1 MRAFAAGRAQ
11 GNAIMQDRRAILAA
25 GIGAGFGAAVPA
37 PLLRPAQAQAPAAQ
51 APAAQPTLPYRQHT
65 VRTPDGVE
73 IAAYEYGNAQG
84 QPILFIHGYMQ
95 AALSWDRQT
104 RDPELAREFRMVAY
118 DIRGHGMSTKPEGDP
133 FYKPGQVWADE
144 VKGVIDTLGLQRPVL
159 VGWSYGG
166 RIMGDYLN
174 AHGHGAIGGM
184 DWVGA
189 TSSVADTSRFGRG
202 GRWNGPNGSGSA
214 DPATAIRSTVAFLRE
229 CFEIQPAASD
239 FETMLAFNS
248 MVPRHVRLALLGRP
262 LDIEARLRALDI
274 PVLVTHGRFD
284 KLVDVS
290 MGRHTASVVPNARF
304 SEYELIG
311 HAPFWEDAPRFNREL
326 AELARAV
333 RR

>member
-1 MRAFAAGRAQ
+1 
-11 GNAIMQDRRAILAA
+11 MQERRAILAA

-37 PLLRPAQAQAPAAQ
+37 PRLRPAQAQAPAAQ
-51 APAAQPTLPYRQHT
+51 APAAQPALPHRRHT

-73 IAAYEYGNAQG
+73 IAAYKYGNAQG

-104 RDPELAREFRMVAY
+104 RDPELAREFRLVAY

-174 AHGHGAIGGM
+174 AHGHGAIGGV

-189 TSSVADTSRFGRG
+189 TSSVAETPPASAAAGAGTGRTAAAAPTRRPRSATRSPSCGSASRSSPRPPTSRPCSPSTAWCRG
-202 GRWNGPNGSGSA
+202 MCAWPCSA
-214 DPATAIRSTVAFLRE
+214 GRSTSRRGCARSTFPCWSRMAGSTSSSMSRW
-229 CFEIQPAASD
+229 AA
-239 FETMLAFNS
+239 T
-248 MVPRHVRLALLGRP
+248 RRP
-262 LDIEARLRALDI
+262 SCRRRAS
-274 PVLVTHGRFD
+274 PST
-284 KLVDVS
+284 S
-290 MGRHTASVVPNARF
+290 
-304 SEYELIG
+304 
-311 HAPFWEDAPRFNREL
+311 
-326 AELARAV
+326 
-333 RR
+333 